1 MNGKSNLKMDTIRVF
16 FSPKSGLFS
25 QFSIKGRRGSEFL
38 TTYFWFDISAFT
50 TFFRFP
56 NHILKLKTL
65 DQSQSTTEESLL
77 TRDITVIC
85 ATLSVCVFSKWKG
98 INVFLKH
105 ILKSKARDQSIQA
118 KKKLFCRVILSN

>member
-38 TTYFWFDISAFT
+38 TTYFWFDIFAFT

-56 NHILKLKTL
+56 SHILKLKTL

-105 ILKSKARDQSIQA
+105 ILKLKARDQSIQA
-118 KKKLFCRVILSN
+118 KKKLICRVILSN